1 MLNIYVDTMNPLLE
15 SCAYK
20 KIDEV
25 KAAIQSGA
33 NINQTDMYGCTP
45 LLFVCNN
52 GCLPIIK
59 LLFANKANV
68 NQTAFDGRTPL
79 MAAATHYPTVNP
91 DGVIETL
98 LTNGANIDQFDIH
111 HNTPLI
117 HATMLC
123 NANGV
128 KQLLAN
134 KANALIT
141 NIYGNTALTIAAR
154 MGYKDIKNILRNH
167 VYSILVETGL
177 TVLPRDILR
186 EI

>member
-59 LLFANKANV
+59 LLLANKANV
-68 NQTAFDGRTPL
+68 
-79 MAAATHYPTVNP
+79 
-91 DGVIETL
+91 I
-98 LTNGANIDQFDIH
+98 
-111 HNTPLI
+111 
-117 HATMLC
+117 
-123 NANGV
+123 
-128 KQLLAN
+128 
-134 KANALIT
+134 IT